1 MNLFLYSTNTELSY
15 RLSRDFYNGRFFV
28 WCSPVFE
35 PPQDKLN
42 KYNRIPP
49 SSSPFH
55 IYMDLKKAVE
65 SQDLHSDKIK
75 NNKTGLKKGALISF
89 ENGVID
95 EQELVKINY
104 IIDNAS
110 IQDFKPILYII
121 DRKSVEEKLE
131 IVPVHEMANPLSCEY
146 RIAELK
152 ESEFETIYQF

>member
-15 RLSRDFYNGRFFV
+15 RLSRDFYNGRFYV

-42 KYNRIPP
+42 KYHRIPP
-49 SSSPFH
+49 SSSPYH
-55 IYMDLKKAVE
+55 IYTDLKQAVE
-65 SQDLHSDKIK
+65 SQDLHNSKIK
-75 NNKTGLKKGALISF
+75 DNKTALKRGALKNF

-104 IIDNAS
+104 IIDHAN
-110 IQDFKPILYII
+110 IQDFKPVLYII
-121 DRKSVEEKLE
+121 DRKSVGEKLE
-131 IVPVHEMANPLSCEY
+131 IVPVEEMANPLSCEY